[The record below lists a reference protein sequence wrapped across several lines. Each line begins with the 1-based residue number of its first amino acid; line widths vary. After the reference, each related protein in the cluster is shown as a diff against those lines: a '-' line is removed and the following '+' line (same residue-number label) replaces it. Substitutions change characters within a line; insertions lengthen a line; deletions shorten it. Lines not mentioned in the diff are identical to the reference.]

1 MLRVVNVNSW
11 KRMQSFLSLPAQ
23 VYSRDPVWV
32 PHLGLQTLLLLGSP
46 FDRRKKL
53 LLALDG
59 DRPVARLAVKIHDH
73 PENRALHFGFYECF
87 EGYPE
92 ATQLL
97 VEEAHQLA
105 PELAMLGPYHF
116 TMEDP
121 YTGLL
126 VEGFEHPPCFWASYN
141 PPYYADYLERAG
153 LHKVM
158 DLWTYFWDWNHARL
172 KPIERRAQKAAEN
185 GISVRSLDTRN
196 RLKEIRGVAHAM
208 NYALRDNWG
217 FEDFSSSQVWELYFL
232 SFLFLD
238 PQWLLLAQHEEA
250 TVGACIILPDYNP
263 WIQET
268 GGRLTP
274 GLLKK
279 LFFQR
284 DQLPRMRA
292 WGLGVLP
299 EYRSLLTAPALMQ
312 HAVEQGKARG
322 VQTADVSWI
331 LESNT
336 PMNSMLRAVGA
347 RRHKVHRVLQR
358 EPSK

>member
-23 VYSRDPVWV
+23 VYSRDPLWV

-87 EGYPE
+87 EGYSE
-92 ATQLL
+92 ATRLL

-105 PELAMLGPYHF
+105 PELPMLGPYHF

-126 VEGFEHPPCFWASYN
+126 VEGFDH

-284 DQLPRMRA
+284 GQLPRMRA

-299 EYRSLLTAPALMQ
+299 DYRSLLTAPALMQ

-347 RRHKVHRVLQR
+347 RRHKVHRVVQR